1 MPSEEFDD
9 VSSSKDYFDPY
20 NYLDNLSPVP
30 GKEST
35 LLGEE
40 SYPTFFNKN
49 EENKLN
55 NNYFSD
61 TFHNSSISIS
71 QKNLDINPEIHT
83 LQKIISPE
91 NRNKKK
97 RGRKSKFD
105 ERPVSHT
112 HNSDDNIIKK
122 IKTAMMNYVYERL
135 NKSLKFI
142 NRKFHKPIKFI
153 NENLKKDY
161 NIRLMNMT
169 IREIYEENF
178 LQNIYDKKI
187 RCSNINSSLIQ
198 RIFDNNKDIET
209 IKILNTKYID
219 LLNELDTKEYICKR
233 IEEKAKKS
241 AKEIKEVKFYMN
253 NVRRC
258 LEDYE
263 LWFTEKRDRN
273 YKSKKN
279 KNDEEN

>member
-1 MPSEEFDD
+1 MIAYDFDD
-9 VSSSKDYFDPY
+9 ASSSRDNFDPDIF
-20 NYLDNLSPVP
+20 LKNLSPASE
-30 GKEST
+30 KETT
-35 LLGEE
+35 LLREE
-40 SYPTFFNKN
+40 SYPTFYNKN
-49 EENKLN
+49 EENKVN
-55 NNYFSD
+55 NNYYSD
-61 TFHNSSISIS
+61 TLKDSSFSIS
-71 QKNLDINPEIHT
+71 QKNLDLNPKIHILKKIINPEN
-83 LQKIISPE
+83 K
-91 NRNKKK
+91 NKKK

-105 ERPVSHT
+105 ERPVTHT
-112 HNSDDNIIKK
+112 HNSEDNIIKR
-122 IKTAMMNYVYERL
+122 IKTAMMTYVYERL
-135 NKSLKFI
+135 NKSLKSI
-142 NRKFHKPIKFI
+142 NRRFHKPIKKI

-209 IKILNTKYID
+209 MKILNTKYID

-233 IEEKAKKS
+233 IEKKARKS
-241 AKEIKEVKFYMN
+241 VKEIDELKIYMN

-263 LWFTEKRDRN
+263 LWFTLKRDRN
-273 YKSKKN
+273 YKSKN
-279 KNDEEN
+279 NNLGS